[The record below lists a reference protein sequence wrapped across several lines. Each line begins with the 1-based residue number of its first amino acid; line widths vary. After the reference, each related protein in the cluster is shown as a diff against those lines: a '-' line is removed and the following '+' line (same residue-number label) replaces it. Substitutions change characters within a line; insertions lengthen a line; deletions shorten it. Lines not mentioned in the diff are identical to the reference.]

1 MLSRFAAARLANPKH
16 ITIADTIAEGL
27 KEPAVIRVGKY
38 KLITP
43 SGPGAGDYRIVPW
56 PAPAPAPVAFGTTG
70 NGSRNGYPEDTDACR
85 APVFSPG
92 PTPPP
97 GGTTCSE
104 GCLFDLETDISESKN
119 LYNESALAGTVES
132 MTARLVEL
140 AASGP
145 PWAFP
150 CDDKTICDE
159 ITAENCAAQ
168 DKTGFIEPTRTS
180 L

>member
-1 MLSRFAAARLANPKH
+1 MLSRFAAARLANPKR

-27 KEPAVIRVGKY
+27 TEPAVIRVGKY

-85 APVFSPG
+85 APVFNPG

-104 GCLFDLETDISESKN
+104 GCLFDLETDISESRN
-119 LYNESALAGTVES
+119 LYNDSSLASIVKYAQMCPGLRALFVQLS
-132 MTARLVEL
+132 LRRL
-140 AASGP
+140 
-145 PWAFP
+145 
-150 CDDKTICDE
+150 D
-159 ITAENCAAQ
+159 
-168 DKTGFIEPTRTS
+168 TGA
-180 L
+180 